1 MLDNL
6 RDDDYSRPFF
16 EDDTPLEQAAG
27 PAAAPVQ
34 SRRSTQF
41 LGMTPFQRFVLS
53 VMLMMVVC
61 LLGSLLLLATGRVG
75 LYF

>member
-16 EDDTPLEQAAG
+16 EDDSPPEQEAE
-27 PAAAPVQ
+27 PAAMPAP
-34 SRRSTQF
+34 RRSRKF
-41 LGMTPFQRFVLS
+41 LGMTPFQRFVIS

-61 LLGSLLLLATGRVG
+61 LLGTLFLLATGRIG
-75 LYF
+75 LYS